1 MVTKMEYTN
10 LELYTTVV
18 GLKNF
23 EGNKVFKI
31 GSIIKLVKEPEN
43 DYDTEAIAC
52 EIKYIGKVGYIAN
65 STKTVIKG
73 TMSAGRIYD
82 KITDISFAEVKF
94 IDEESVIAKILN
106 EDEIEAIKQDY
117 DDDDFYNDE

>member
-106 EDEIEAIKQDY
+106 EDEIEATAKIGRASCR
-117 DDDDFYNDE
+117 ERV

>member
-43 DYDTEAIAC
+43 DYDTEAH
-52 EIKYIGKVGYIAN
+52 
-65 STKTVIKG
+65 
-73 TMSAGRIYD
+73 
-82 KITDISFAEVKF
+82 
-94 IDEESVIAKILN
+94 
-106 EDEIEAIKQDY
+106 
-117 DDDDFYNDE
+117 

>member
-1 MVTKMEYTN
+1 MN
-10 LELYTTVV
+10 LIFHS
-18 GLKNF
+18 KNYSPF
-23 EGNKVFKI
+23 RNHRFRKVFKI

-117 DDDDFYNDE
+117 ENDDFYNDE